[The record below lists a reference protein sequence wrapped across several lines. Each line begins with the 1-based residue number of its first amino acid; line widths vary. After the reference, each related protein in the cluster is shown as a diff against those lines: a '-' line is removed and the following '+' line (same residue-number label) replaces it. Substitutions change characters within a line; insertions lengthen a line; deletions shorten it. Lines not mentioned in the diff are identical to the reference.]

1 MKSFSLGWFLGITP
15 LNFLGTVLLGIME
28 FATAWGAPYYGGP
41 GQARAGHHLIELT
54 LWIWSTGPMVASC
67 FGLTVGNGLFV
78 IIVFWAFVVGT
89 IGGFVM
95 PKIIERGKRRR
106 FVDLDVPPDKS

>member
-1 MKSFSLGWFLGITP
+1 MVCGITL
-15 LNFLGTVLLGIME
+15 LNLLGTVLLGIME
-28 FATAWGAPYYGGP
+28 FATAWDASYGGF

-67 FGLTVGNGLFV
+67 FGLTAGSELLV

-89 IGGFVM
+89 IGGFVI
-95 PKIIERGKRRR
+95 PKIIERAKHRR
-106 FVDLDVPPDKS
+106 FVDLDVPPDKW